1 MSAILVTGA
10 NGEIGQALIR
20 HIHDG
25 APEKPIITLDLKP
38 PVDAI
43 APLITNALIGDVTD
57 PEVCEAAAHA
67 HRVDTIFHLAALLST
82 RCEQDPE
89 LCHHVNVEGTL
100 NLLRLAHA
108 LGRAYGRVAFVFPSS
123 IAVYGLP
130 AGRNISA
137 PVREDEY
144 LMPTTMY
151 GINKLYCEHLGRY
164 YSHYYQQEADACV
177 DFRALRFPGII
188 SAHTLPTGGTTD
200 YASEMIH
207 AAVQGKPYAAFVH
220 EQTRLPF
227 MMMPDAVRALLM
239 LAQTPAERLTRTAYN
254 VNSFSITAAEIAAL
268 VQGQFAASQVSFA
281 PNPVRQRIVDS
292 WPNDVDDSTARSDWG
307 WSPAFGIETAFSD
320 YLIPGI
326 CAHYGVSSE

>member
-1 MSAILVTGA
+1 MSAILITGA

-38 PVDAI
+38 PVEAI
-43 APLITNALIGDVTD
+43 APLVTIALTGDVTD
-57 PEVCEAAAHA
+57 PEVCEDAAHA
-67 HRVDTIFHLAALLST
+67 QRVDTIFHLAALLST

-89 LCHHVNVEGTL
+89 LCHHVNVDGTL
-100 NLLRLAHA
+100 NMLRLART
-108 LGRAYGRVAFVFPSS
+108 LGSAYERVTFVFPSS
-123 IAVYGLP
+123 IAVYGLA
-130 AGRNISA
+130 AGHNTSV

-144 LMPTTMY
+144 LAPTTMY

-164 YSHYYQQEADACV
+164 YARFYHQEANSSV

-188 SAHTLPTGGTTD
+188 SAQTLPTGGTTD

-207 AAVQGKPYAAFVH
+207 AAVQGKPYAAFVS
-220 EQTRLPF
+220 EETTLPF
-227 MMMPDAVRALLM
+227 MMMPDAVRALLK
-239 LAQTPAERLTRTAYN
+239 LAQAPADHLTRAAYN
-254 VNSFSITAAEIAAL
+254 VNGFSISAAQIAAL
-268 VQGQFAASQVSFA
+268 VARHFPASQVSFA

-292 WPNDVDDSTARSDWG
+292 WPNELDDNRARADWD
-307 WSPAFGIETAFSD
+307 WSPAFDVETAFSD

-326 CAHYGVSSE
+326 SAHYGVSR